1 MSDSVKKYYED
12 LPENE
17 LKAIEIAREKELE
30 VRKYLWVL
38 DFEMGRVFL
47 YNIRREDLQHEDY
60 EDLLVLKGHKPTNCE
75 WMVCKSDRIYR

>member
-1 MSDSVKKYYED
+1 MSDTVKAWHEMSQDEKLKYRKD
-12 LPENE
+12 N
-17 LKAIEIAREKELE
+17 IE

-47 YNIRREDLQHEDY
+47 YNIRRADLETEDY
-60 EDLLVLKGHKPTNCE
+60 EDLLVLKGHKTTNCE

>member
-1 MSDSVKKYYED
+1 MSDSVKKYFED
-12 LPENE
+12 KSEHE
-17 LKAIEIAREKELE
+17 QKAIEIAREKELE

-47 YNIRREDLQHEDY
+47 YNIRREDLETEDY

-75 WMVCKSDRIYR
+75 WMVGTSDTIYR

>member
-75 WMVCKSDRIYR
+75 WMVCTSDRIYR

>member
-1 MSDSVKKYYED
+1 MSDSVKKYFED
-12 LPENE
+12 KSEHE
-17 LKAIEIAREKELE
+17 QKAIEIAREKELE

-47 YNIRREDLQHEDY
+47 YNIRREDLETEDY

-75 WMVCKSDRIYR
+75 WMVCTSDRIYR